1 MMSLIGTLLVGL
13 IVGLIARAI
22 KPGDDSMGWLMTIV
36 LGIVGS
42 FLASW
47 AGYAMGLY
55 PQGSSA
61 GWIASIIGAVIVLF
75 LYNLVR
81 GKSNH

>member
-1 MMSLIGTLLVGL
+1 MMSLLGTLLVGL

-47 AGYAMGLY
+47 AGYALGLY

-61 GWIASIIGAVIVLF
+61 GWIASTIGAVIVLF
-75 LYNLVR
+75 IYNLVR
-81 GKSNH
+81 GKSSH